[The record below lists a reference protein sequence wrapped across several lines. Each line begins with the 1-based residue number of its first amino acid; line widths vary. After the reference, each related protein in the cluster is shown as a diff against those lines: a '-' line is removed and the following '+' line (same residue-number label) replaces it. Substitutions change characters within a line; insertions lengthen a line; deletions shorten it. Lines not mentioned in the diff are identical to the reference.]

1 MKSARCPPVSTLPCC
16 SKDSGYLILVQKN
29 LPEQLLCEWGAWIP
43 SGTAQS
49 WVDSPPSLSRE
60 RPRPH
65 QLNPSARTTCRTK
78 VCAGHYE
85 NKGQFQPQ
93 CASPCPPV
101 SFHYLPLLFRGNSKL
116 YYWLKLKIMRKVS
129 LLQKS
134 MNCKIDW
141 TEEMRFLSPEFTKSP
156 FLLLLSVH
164 PTPYTSHTFPRGGS
178 DISFTPRDM
187 TTLGGVA
194 EKGRK
199 SFPPPFFLRHP
210 SSIS

>member
-1 MKSARCPPVSTLPCC
+1 MFILLLLQSRLSSVCKYSEFCHLRILYTRMHTPQLRRPQSDKAKY
-16 SKDSGYLILVQKN
+16 SKGITQRS
-29 LPEQLLCEWGAWIP
+29 IP

-65 QLNPSARTTCRTK
+65 QLNPSAHTTCRTK

-85 NKGQFQPQ
+85 NKGQFHPK

-116 YYWLKLKIMRKVS
+116 YYWLKLKITRQVS

-134 MNCKIDW
+134 MNCKKD
-141 TEEMRFLSPEFTKSP
+141 
-156 FLLLLSVH
+156 
-164 PTPYTSHTFPRGGS
+164 
-178 DISFTPRDM
+178 
-187 TTLGGVA
+187 
-194 EKGRK
+194 
-199 SFPPPFFLRHP
+199 
-210 SSIS
+210 